1 MIEIINNYKDYLLQN
16 DKSENT
22 VYAYVTDV
30 NLYSKYLE
38 KKEMNLYTSDNV
50 AIMGYIQHLLNQGKS
65 ERSINRIVISL
76 RSFYGYLKSRSLV
89 NDIPKISYKSSRTTK
104 KLPQILT
111 VEEVDKIIRSV
122 DKDGPKGI
130 RDNALLELMYATGM
144 KVSELIS
151 VNVEDVNLDLSFLKC
166 IPSLLIQYLTSWLFP
181 LSVKCIDN
189 KHFERLIPIGRSACR
204 AIEEYLAIRDQV
216 ADAGVTNLFVN
227 LNGQKLTR
235 QGIWRIVKE
244 YSHRAGID
252 KDVNLNTFRHSFA
265 VHLLQNGANVRAV
278 QKLLGNQVLTYMD
291 TYYEIINSDKINLIY
306 RNTHPRA

>member
-104 KLPQILT
+104 QLPQILT

-151 VNVEDVNLDLSFLKC
+151 VNVEDVNLDLSF
-166 IPSLLIQYLTSWLFP
+166 
-181 LSVKCIDN
+181 VKCIDN

-244 YSHRAGID
+244 YSHRAGIN

>member
-1 MIEIINNYKDYLLQN
+1 MIEIINDYKNYLLQN

-22 VYAYVTDV
+22 IYAYVTDV
-30 NLYSKYLE
+30 NLYTKYIN
-38 KKEMNLYTSDNV
+38 KENMDLYDSDNKAV
-50 AIMGYIQHLLNQGKS
+50 MAYIQHLLNQGKS

-89 NDIPKISYKSSRTTK
+89 TDIPKITYKSSRDTK

-122 DKDGPKGI
+122 DKDGTKGI

-144 KVSELIS
+144 KVSELIGI
-151 VNVEDVNLDLSFLKC
+151 NVEDVNLDLSF
-166 IPSLLIQYLTSWLFP
+166 
-181 LSVKCIDN
+181 VKCTDN
-189 KHFERLIPIGRSACR
+189 KHYERLIPIGRSACK
-204 AIEEYLAIRDQV
+204 AIEEYLKIRDRV
-216 ADAGVTNLFVN
+216 AEAGVNNLFVN
-227 LNGQKLTR
+227 LNGHKLTR

-244 YSHRAGID
+244 YSHKAGIN

-265 VHLLQNGANVRAV
+265 VHMLQNGANVRAV

-306 RNTHPRA
+306 KKSHPRA

>member
-1 MIEIINNYKDYLLQN
+1 MLEIIENYKEYLLRN

-30 NLYSKYLE
+30 NLFSKFLKNNSME
-38 KKEMNLYTSDNV
+38 LYTSDNV
-50 AIMGYIQHLLNQGKS
+50 SIIAYIQYLLDNGKS

-76 RSFYGYLKSRSLV
+76 RSFYGFLKGKSLI
-89 NDIPKISYKSSRTTK
+89 NEIPKITYKSNRANK

-111 VEEVDKIIRSV
+111 VEEVDKIIKSV
-122 DKDGPKGI
+122 DKNGIKGV

-151 VNVEDVNLDLSFLKC
+151 LEVEDINLDLSF
-166 IPSLLIQYLTSWLFP
+166 
-181 LSVKCIDN
+181 VKCTDN
-189 KHFERLIPIGRSACR
+189 KHYERLIPIGRSANR
-204 AIEEYLAIRDQV
+204 ALEEYVLVRDEV
-216 ADAGVTNLFVN
+216 AETGENKLFVN
-227 LNGQKLTR
+227 LNGKGLTR

-244 YSHRAGID
+244 YSHKAGIK

-265 VHLLQNGANVRAV
+265 VHMLQNGANVRAV

-291 TYYEIINSDKINLIY
+291 TYYEIINSDKINLVY
-306 RNTHPRA
+306 KNAHPRA

>member
-151 VNVEDVNLDLSFLKC
+151 VNVEDVNLDLSF
-166 IPSLLIQYLTSWLFP
+166 
-181 LSVKCIDN
+181 VKCIDN

-291 TYYEIINSDKINLIY
+291 TYYAIINSDKINLIY

>member
-50 AIMGYIQHLLNQGKS
+50 AIMGYIQHLLKQGKS

-151 VNVEDVNLDLSFLKC
+151 VNVEDVNLDLSF
-166 IPSLLIQYLTSWLFP
+166 
-181 LSVKCIDN
+181 VKCIDN

>member
-38 KKEMNLYTSDNV
+38 NKEMNLYTSDNV

-151 VNVEDVNLDLSFLKC
+151 VNVEDVNLDLSF
-166 IPSLLIQYLTSWLFP
+166 
-181 LSVKCIDN
+181 VKCIDN

-204 AIEEYLAIRDQV
+204 AVEEYLAIRDQV

>member
-1 MIEIINNYKDYLLQN
+1 MKEIINNYKDHLLES
-16 DKSENT
+16 DKSQNT

-30 NLYSKYLE
+30 NLYSKFLD
-38 KKEMNLYTSDNV
+38 KKDIQIIRSDNV
-50 AIMGYIQHLLNQGKS
+50 VIMAYIQYLLSKGKS

-76 RSFYGYLKSRSLV
+76 RNFYSFLKSEEL
-89 NDIPKISYKSSRTTK
+89 IKEMPKIAFKGSRVEK
-104 KLPQILT
+104 KLPEILT
-111 VEEVDKIIRSV
+111 IDEVDKIIKSI

-130 RDNALLELMYATGM
+130 RDNALLELMYATGT

-151 VNVEDVNLDLSFLKC
+151 IKVQDVNLDLSF
-166 IPSLLIQYLTSWLFP
+166 
-181 LSVKCIDN
+181 VKCTDN
-189 KHFERLIPIGRSACR
+189 KQFERLIPIGRSASR
-204 AIEEYLAIRDQV
+204 AIEEYLEIRSTV
-216 ADAGVTNLFVN
+216 AEAGVDNLFVN
-227 LNGQKLTR
+227 LSGLKLTR

-244 YSHRAGID
+244 YSHRAGIN

-265 VHLLQNGANVRAV
+265 VHMLQNGANVRAV